1 MTGGD
6 LVRYGDAAD
15 MRRGSALL
23 GHNPGASDYFGPG
36 DTAPFI
42 KAAADASADGG
53 KPHFFDDGKSVVTA
67 DPSDPSGFSR
77 KTVGGVDPRDALYGK
92 GDADQSAMV
101 LSQLSEKARRG
112 EPLSP
117 QEQDAYAFHYQRV
130 FPNDQKITVGDTEY
144 LTSKNPESASRFPT
158 VSDVFGGRGPVLPS
172 SSPVPVAPPQ
182 MGGSVPTFAQMPPI
196 SAGPVPVET
205 RRSAN
210 PTPTTSSDRPS
221 PLMPPP
227 GALAVGPGNAPTE
240 GQSKAYS
247 YATSMV
253 TAEPILRKFDGTNVP
268 STLAGVLA
276 ALGNQNVAAQ
286 QVYSSLRT
294 QEERDF
300 FDAAYQF
307 ITGKLR
313 WESGA
318 TINPSEFAT
327 AFPTLFPM
335 PGDSP
340 ERVAHKQLNRER
352 IIKTQ
357 MGSMQPAQRPNVEQ
371 FMREDGLTLSG
382 PAGPQPAAGGTGA
395 YDTPYGTVTIRPK
408 SGG

>member
-1 MTGGD
+1 
-6 LVRYGDAAD
+6 
-15 MRRGSALL
+15 
-23 GHNPGASDYFGPG
+23 
-36 DTAPFI
+36 
-42 KAAADASADGG
+42 
-53 KPHFFDDGKSVVTA
+53 
-67 DPSDPSGFSR
+67 
-77 KTVGGVDPRDALYGK
+77 
-92 GDADQSAMV
+92 
-101 LSQLSEKARRG
+101 
-112 EPLSP
+112 
-117 QEQDAYAFHYQRV
+117 
-130 FPNDQKITVGDTEY
+130 
-144 LTSKNPESASRFPT
+144 
-158 VSDVFGGRGPVLPS
+158 
-172 SSPVPVAPPQ
+172 
-182 MGGSVPTFAQMPPI
+182 
-196 SAGPVPVET
+196 
-205 RRSAN
+205 
-210 PTPTTSSDRPS
+210 
-221 PLMPPP
+221 
-227 GALAVGPGNAPTE
+227 
-240 GQSKAYS
+240 
-247 YATSMV
+247 MV